1 MANGME
7 ALYVGGSGLRS
18 AQNAINTSANN
29 LANVNTAGYV
39 RQQVLFA
46 DKNYN
51 TFAYAA
57 VSTQKVG
64 LGVGIGDIVH
74 ARDVFLDKT
83 YRMEAGRQSYY
94 SAYYNAIDEVQSLYQ
109 ELEGTAFKDVLMGS
123 GNERGTNSSLWSA
136 FEMLAEDPSDTT
148 NQSLVVQRSNLLLT
162 RASAIYS
169 SLSTYQS
176 QINIQ
181 IANDIDR
188 VNELGKQIYK
198 LNLDI
203 QSIEGG
209 GVETAYDL
217 RDARDSALDELGA
230 LVNMSYTEDATG
242 VVTVKLEGQ
251 YFVDEAHFY
260 EVGKQIDRATG
271 YVNAY
276 WPYLSNEA
284 NEQYMNLFDF
294 SVPISSEN
302 NTDIG
307 EIKALIQARGDGVKN
322 FAYLE
327 GADPVNYANTVG
339 MSVMEESEAQL
350 DVLIHGIATQINDV
364 LAPNTRASFS
374 VRTENADGTYSI
386 TQYKNIKVLD
396 VDHCRLGSDM
406 RIPPRELFT
415 RVGAPERYTEVTDTE
430 GKTWYVYNE
439 EDIFDC
445 KTVTLAGKE
454 YQIWDETKGNGYF
467 TRIDYAT
474 DADGNPVYDT
484 NGDPVALRSEEGPY
498 EQWTTRDNQ
507 KYIKQFISGKAYYV
521 LNPDYALDTS
531 TQYTL
536 SSLGVND
543 DLENQADLF
552 PHLTK
557 DTHEIDYGMG
567 AQFSD
572 LWTKK
577 TLKIYPGSEAT
588 FSFSEYYTEMVG
600 GIASAGSTYEST
612 ATTLDSSVSAVD
624 NKRLQVTGVSTDE
637 ELASM
642 IKYQNAY
649 NAASRY
655 IQTVSDM
662 IELLVTGL

>member
-1 MANGME
+1 ME

-51 TFAYAA
+51 TFAYAS

-74 ARDVFLDKT
+74 ARDIFLDKS
-83 YRMEAGRQSYY
+83 YRSEAGRQSYY
-94 SAYYNAIDEVQSLYQ
+94 ASYFQAIDEVQSLYQ

-123 GNERGTNSSLWSA
+123 GNERDSNSSLWSA
-136 FEMLAEDPSDTT
+136 FEMLAEDPSDVT
-148 NQSLVVQRSNLLLT
+148 NQSLVIQRSNLLLT
-162 RASAIYS
+162 RANAIYS

-181 IANDIDR
+181 ISNDIDR

-198 LNLDI
+198 LNLEI
-203 QSIEGG
+203 QSIEATGN
-209 GVETAYDL
+209 ETAYDL
-217 RDARDSALDELGA
+217 RDARDSALDELGS
-230 LVNMSYTEDATG
+230 LVNMSYMEDSTG

-251 YFVDEAHFY
+251 YFVDEAHCY
-260 EVGKQIDRATG
+260 SVGKQVDRSTG

-284 NEQYMNLFDF
+284 NGQYTNLFDF
-294 SVPISSEN
+294 SIPISSEN

-307 EIKALIQARGDGVKN
+307 EIKALIQARGEGVKN

-327 GADPVNYANTVG
+327 GADPVKYANTVG
-339 MSVMEESEAQL
+339 MSVMEEAEAQL
-350 DVLIHGIATQINDV
+350 DVLIHAIATQINDV
-364 LAPNTRASFS
+364 LAPNTRASFE
-374 VRTENADGTYSI
+374 VKTENPDGTYSI
-386 TQYKNIKVLD
+386 TQYKNVKVLD
-396 VDHCRLGSDM
+396 EDHCRLGSDLQ
-406 RIPPRELFT
+406 IPPRELFT
-415 RVGAPERYTEVTDTE
+415 RVGVPERYTTVTDTS
-430 GKTWYVYNE
+430 GKTWYIYNE
-439 EDIFDC
+439 EDTFDC
-445 KTVTLAGKE
+445 KTITLSGKD
-454 YQIWDETKGNGYF
+454 YQVWDESKGNGWVVR
-467 TRIDYAT
+467 TDYA
-474 DADGNPVYDT
+474 A
-484 NGDPVALRSEEGPY
+484 NGVRLRDEEGPY
-498 EQWTTRDNQ
+498 EQWTTKDNQ
-507 KYIKQFISGKAYYV
+507 KYHKQLISGKFYYV
-521 LNPDYALDTS
+521 LNEDYALDTS

-536 SSLGVND
+536 QSLGVND
-543 DLENQADLF
+543 DLENQPDLF
-552 PHLTK
+552 PYLTK
-557 DTHEIDYGMG
+557 DTHEIDYSMG

-572 LWTKK
+572 LWTTKSV
-577 TLKIYPGSEAT
+577 KIYPGSAAT
-588 FSFSEYYTEMVG
+588 FSFSEYYTELIG

-612 ATTLDSSVSAVD
+612 ATTLDNAVSAID
-624 NKRLQVTGVSTDE
+624 NKRQQITGVSTDE
-637 ELASM
+637 ELANM

-662 IELLVTGL
+662 IELLVTRL

>member
-7 ALYVGGSGLRS
+7 ALYVGSSGLRS

-29 LANVNTAGYV
+29 LTNVNTAGYV

-51 TFAYAA
+51 TFGYAA

-83 YRMEAGRQSYY
+83 YRSEAGRQSYY
-94 SAYYNAIDEVQSLYQ
+94 SSYYNAIDEVQSLYQ

-123 GNERGTNSSLWSA
+123 GSERDSNSSLWSA
-136 FEMLAEDPSDTT
+136 FEMLAEDPSDMT
-148 NQSLVVQRSNLLLT
+148 NQSLVIQRSNLLLT
-162 RASAIYS
+162 RANAIYS

-181 IANDIDR
+181 ISNDIDR
-188 VNELGKQIYK
+188 VNELGKQIYD
-198 LNLDI
+198 LNLQI

-230 LVNMSYTEDATG
+230 LVNMSYTEDSTG
-242 VVTVKLEGQ
+242 IVTVKLEGQ
-251 YFVDEAHFY
+251 YFVDEAHMY
-260 EVGKQIDRATG
+260 QVGKQVDRATG

-284 NEQYMNLFDF
+284 NEQYTSLFDF

-307 EIKALIQARGDGVKN
+307 EIKALVQARGEGVKN

-327 GADPVNYANTVG
+327 GADPQTYANTVG

-350 DVLIHGIATQINDV
+350 DVLIHGIATQINEV
-364 LAPNTRASFS
+364 LAPNTRASFE
-374 VRTENADGTYSI
+374 VRTENTDGTYSI
-386 TQYKNIKVLD
+386 TQYKNVKVLD
-396 VDHCRLGSDM
+396 ADNCRLGSDLK
-406 RIPPRELFT
+406 IPPRELFT
-415 RVGAPERYTEVTDTE
+415 RNGVPERYTEVTDTT
-430 GKTWYVYNE
+430 GKTWYIYNE
-439 EDIFDC
+439 EDTFDC
-445 KTVTLAGKE
+445 KTVTLAGKD
-454 YQIWDETKGNGYF
+454 YQIWDETKGNGYVVR
-467 TRIDYAT
+467 TDYNA
-474 DADGNPVYDT
+474 ADDT
-484 NGDPVALRSEEGPY
+484 PLRSEEGPY
-498 EQWTTRDNQ
+498 EQWDTKDNQ
-507 KYIKQFISGKAYYV
+507 KYIKQFISGKSYYV
-521 LNPDYALDTS
+521 LNPDYVLDTS

-536 SSLGVND
+536 TSLGVND

-567 AQFSD
+567 AQISD
-572 LWTKK
+572 LWTTK
-577 TLKIYPGSEAT
+577 TLKIYPGSAAT
-588 FSFSEYYTEMVG
+588 FSFSEYYTEMIG

-612 ATTLDSSVSAVD
+612 ANTLDSSVSAID
-624 NKRLQVTGVSTDE
+624 NKRQQVTGVSTDE

-662 IELLVTGL
+662 IELLVSGL

>member
-7 ALYVGGSGLRS
+7 ALYVGSSGLRS

-29 LANVNTAGYV
+29 LANVNTTGYV

-74 ARDVFLDKT
+74 ARDIFLDKT
-83 YRMEAGRQSYY
+83 YRSEAGRQSYY
-94 SAYYNAIDEVQSLYQ
+94 EAYYNAIDEVQSLYQ

-136 FEMLAEDPSDTT
+136 FEMLAEDPSDMT
-148 NQSLVVQRSNLLLT
+148 NQSLVIQRCNLLLT
-162 RASAIYS
+162 RANAIYS

-181 IANDIDR
+181 ISNDIDR
-188 VNELGKQIYK
+188 VNELGKQIYN
-198 LNLDI
+198 LNLQI
-203 QSIEGG
+203 QSIEAG

-242 VVTVKLEGQ
+242 IVTVKLEGQ
-251 YFVDEAHFY
+251 YFVDEAHLY
-260 EVGKQIDRATG
+260 NVGKQIDRSTG

-284 NEQYMNLFDF
+284 NGQYTNLFDF
-294 SVPISSEN
+294 SVPISPEN

-327 GADPVNYANTVG
+327 GADPQIYSNTVG

-350 DVLIHGIATQINDV
+350 DVLIHGIATQINEI
-364 LAPNTRASFS
+364 LAPNTRATFS
-374 VRTENADGTYSI
+374 VRTENADGSYSI
-386 TQYKNIKVLD
+386 TEYKNIKVLD
-396 VDHCRLGSDM
+396 VDNCRLGSDM
-406 RIPPRELFT
+406 KIPPRELFT
-415 RVGAPERYTEVTDTE
+415 RVGAPERYTEVTDVN
-430 GKTWYVYNE
+430 GKTWYIYNE

-445 KTVTLAGKE
+445 KTMTVAGQE
-454 YQIWDETKGNGYF
+454 YQIWDESKGNGMV
-467 TRIDYAT
+467 TRIDY
-474 DADGNPVYDT
+474 DQ
-484 NGDPVALRSEEGPY
+484 NGVMLRGEERPY
-498 EQWTTRDNQ
+498 EQWETDKNQ
-507 KYIKQFISGKAYYV
+507 KYIKQFISGKSFYV
-521 LNPDYALDTS
+521 LNPDYSLDTS

-536 SSLGVND
+536 QSLGVND
-543 DLENQADLF
+543 ELENQADLF

-557 DTHEIDYGMG
+557 DTHEIDYSMG
-567 AQFSD
+567 AQISD
-572 LWTKK
+572 LWTTK
-577 TLKIYPGSEAT
+577 TLKIYPGSAAT
-588 FSFSEYYTEMVG
+588 FSFSEYYTEMIG

-612 ATTLDSSVSAVD
+612 ANTLNSSVSAID
-624 NKRLQVTGVSTDE
+624 NKRQQVTGVSTDE

-662 IELLVTGL
+662 IELLVSSL

>member
-7 ALYVGGSGLRS
+7 ALYVGSSGLRS
-18 AQNAINTSANN
+18 AQNAINTSANK

-51 TFAYAA
+51 TFGYAA

-83 YRMEAGRQSYY
+83 YRSEAGRQSYY
-94 SAYYNAIDEVQSLYQ
+94 SSYYNAIDEVQSLYQ

-123 GNERGTNSSLWSA
+123 GSERDSNSSLWSA
-136 FEMLAEDPSDTT
+136 FEMLAEDPSDMT
-148 NQSLVVQRSNLLLT
+148 NQSLVIQRSNLLLT
-162 RASAIYS
+162 RANAIYS

-181 IANDIDR
+181 ISNDIDR
-188 VNELGKQIYK
+188 VNELGKQIYD
-198 LNLDI
+198 LNLQI

-230 LVNMSYTEDATG
+230 LVNMSYTEDSTG
-242 VVTVKLEGQ
+242 IVTVKLEGQ
-251 YFVDEAHFY
+251 YFVDEAHMY
-260 EVGKQIDRATG
+260 QVGKQVDRATG

-284 NEQYMNLFDF
+284 NEQYTNLFDF

-307 EIKALIQARGDGVKN
+307 EIKALVQARGEGVKN

-327 GADPVNYANTVG
+327 GADPQTYANTVG

-350 DVLIHGIATQINDV
+350 DVLIHGIATQINEV
-364 LAPNTRASFS
+364 LAPNTRASFE
-374 VRTENADGTYSI
+374 VRTENTDGTYSI
-386 TQYKNIKVLD
+386 TQYKNVKVLD
-396 VDHCRLGSDM
+396 ADNCRLGSDLK
-406 RIPPRELFT
+406 IPPRELFT
-415 RVGAPERYTEVTDTE
+415 RNGVPERYTEVTDTT
-430 GKTWYVYNE
+430 GKTWYIYNE
-439 EDIFDC
+439 EDTFDC
-445 KTVTLAGKE
+445 KTVTLAGKD
-454 YQIWDETKGNGYF
+454 YQIWDETKGNGYVVR
-467 TRIDYAT
+467 TDYNA
-474 DADGNPVYDT
+474 ADDT
-484 NGDPVALRSEEGPY
+484 PLRSEEGPY
-498 EQWTTRDNQ
+498 EQWDTKDNQ
-507 KYIKQFISGKAYYV
+507 KYIKQFISGKSYYV
-521 LNPDYALDTS
+521 LNPDYVLDTS

-536 SSLGVND
+536 TSLGVND

-567 AQFSD
+567 AQISD
-572 LWTKK
+572 LWTTK
-577 TLKIYPGSEAT
+577 TLKIYPGSAAT
-588 FSFSEYYTEMVG
+588 FSFSEYYTEMIG

-612 ATTLDSSVSAVD
+612 ANTLDSSVSAID
-624 NKRLQVTGVSTDE
+624 NKRQQVTGVSTDE

-662 IELLVTGL
+662 IELLVSGL

>member
-1 MANGME
+1 MQS
-7 ALYVGGSGLRS
+7 LYVGGSGLRS

-39 RQQVLFA
+39 RQQVLFS
-46 DKNYN
+46 DKHYN
-51 TFAYAA
+51 TFAYASVGA
-57 VSTQKVG
+57 QKVG

-83 YRMEAGRQSYY
+83 YRSEAGRQSYY

-123 GNERGTNSSLWSA
+123 GSDRDSNSSLWSA
-136 FEMLAEDPSDTT
+136 FQMLAQDPSDMT
-148 NQSLVVQRSNLLLT
+148 NQGLVIQRSKLLLT
-162 RASAIYS
+162 RANAIYS

-181 IANDIDR
+181 ISNDIDR

-203 QSIEGG
+203 QNIEAG

-217 RDARDSALDELGA
+217 RDARDSALDELGS
-230 LVNMSYTEDATG
+230 LVNMSYTEDSTG
-242 VVTVKLEGQ
+242 VVTVKVEGQ
-251 YFVDEAHFY
+251 YFVDEAHMY
-260 EVGKQIDRATG
+260 QVGKQVDRSTG

-284 NEQYMNLFDF
+284 NGQYTNLFDF
-294 SVPISSEN
+294 SRPISSEY

-307 EIKALIQARGDGVKN
+307 EIKALIQARGNGVKN

-327 GADPVNYANTVG
+327 GADPVQYANSVG

-350 DVLIHGIATQINDV
+350 DVLIHGLTTKINEI

-386 TQYKNIKVLD
+386 SEYKNVKVLD
-396 VDHCRLGSDM
+396 VENCRLGSDM
-406 RIPPRELFT
+406 KIPPHELFT
-415 RVGAPERYTEVTDTE
+415 RVGVPDRYTEVTDTN
-430 GKTWYVYNE
+430 GKTWYIYND
-439 EDIFDC
+439 EDTYDC
-445 KTVTLAGKE
+445 KTVNLAGKD
-454 YQIWDETKGNGYF
+454 YQIWDESKGNGYV
-467 TRIDYAT
+467 TTIT
-474 DADGNPVYDT
+474 YDSQT
-484 NGDPVALRSEEGPY
+484 NKALRSTEGPY
-498 EQWTTRDNQ
+498 EQWETANNQ
-507 KYIKQFISGKAYYV
+507 KYVKQFIAGKEYYV

-536 SSLGVND
+536 SSLGVNA
-543 DLENQADLF
+543 DLENQVDLF
-552 PHLTK
+552 PYLTQG
-557 DTHEIDYGMG
+557 THEIDYGMG
-567 AQFSD
+567 AELSD
-572 LWTKK
+572 LWNTKL
-577 TLKIYPGSEAT
+577 LKIYPGSEAT
-588 FSFSEYYTEMVG
+588 FSFSDYYTEMIG

-612 ATTLDSSVSAVD
+612 STTLNSSVTAID
-624 NKRLQVTGVSTDE
+624 NQRQQVTGVSTDE
-637 ELASM
+637 ELTNM

-662 IELLVTGL
+662 IELLVTNL

>member
-29 LANVNTAGYV
+29 LANVNTTGYV

-74 ARDVFLDKT
+74 ARDIFLDKT
-83 YRMEAGRQSYY
+83 YRSEAGRQSYY
-94 SAYYNAIDEVQSLYQ
+94 NAYYNAIDEVQSLYQ

-123 GNERGTNSSLWSA
+123 GSERDSNSSLWSA

-148 NQSLVVQRSNLLLT
+148 NQSLVIQRSNLLLT

-181 IANDIDR
+181 ISNDIDR
-188 VNELGKQIYK
+188 VNELGKQIYE
-198 LNLDI
+198 LNLQI
-203 QSIEGG
+203 QSIEAGH
-209 GVETAYDL
+209 VETAYDL

-242 VVTVKLEGQ
+242 IVTVKLEGQ
-251 YFVDEAHFY
+251 YFVDEAHLY
-260 EVGKQIDRATG
+260 QVGKQIDRSTG

-284 NEQYMNLFDF
+284 NEQYVNLFDF
-294 SVPISSEN
+294 SIPISSEN

-327 GADPVNYANTVG
+327 GADPQTYANTIG

-350 DVLIHGIATQINDV
+350 DVLIHGIATQINEV
-364 LAPNTRASFS
+364 LAPNTTATFS
-374 VRTENADGTYSI
+374 VKTENADGTYSI
-386 TQYKNIKVLD
+386 TQYKNVKVLD
-396 VDHCRLGSDM
+396 EDNCRLGSDM

-415 RVGAPERYTEVTDTE
+415 RVGVPERYTKVTDTD
-430 GKTWYVYNE
+430 GKTWYIYNE
-439 EDIFDC
+439 EDIYDC
-445 KTVTLAGKE
+445 KTVTFAGRD
-454 YQIWDETKGNGYF
+454 YQVWDETKGNGYV
-467 TRIDYAT
+467 TRTDYA
-474 DADGNPVYDT
+474 ADGT
-484 NGDPVALRSEEGPY
+484 ALRSEEGPY
-498 EQWTTRDNQ
+498 EQWSTRDNQ
-507 KYIKQFISGKAYYV
+507 KYIKQFISGKSFYV

-536 SSLGVND
+536 QSLGVND

-557 DTHEIDYGMG
+557 DTHEIDYAMG
-567 AQFSD
+567 AQISD
-572 LWTKK
+572 LWTTK
-577 TLKIYPGSEAT
+577 TLKIYPGSAAT
-588 FSFSEYYTEMVG
+588 FSFSEYYTEMIG

-612 ATTLDSSVSAVD
+612 ANTLESSVSAID
-624 NKRLQVTGVSTDE
+624 NKRQQVTGVSTDE

-642 IKYQNAY
+642 IKFQNAY

>member
-7 ALYVGGSGLRS
+7 ALYVGSSGLRS

-29 LANVNTAGYV
+29 LANVNTPGYV

-51 TFAYAA
+51 TFGYAA
-57 VSTQKVG
+57 VSTQKMG
-64 LGVGIGDIVH
+64 LGVQVADIVH
-74 ARDVFLDKT
+74 ARNIFLDKE
-83 YRMEAGRQSYY
+83 YRSEAGRQAYF
-94 SAYYNAIDEVQSLYQ
+94 SAYYNAIDEVQCLYQ
-109 ELEGTAFKDVLMGS
+109 ELEGTAFKEVLMGS
-123 GNERGTNSSLWSA
+123 GNERDTNSSLWSA

-162 RASAIYS
+162 RANAIYS

-181 IANDIDR
+181 ISNDIDR

-198 LNLDI
+198 LNLEI
-203 QSIEGG
+203 QSIEASR
-209 GVETAYDL
+209 VETAYDL

-242 VVTVKLEGQ
+242 IVTVKLEGQ

-260 EVGKQIDRATG
+260 TVGKQVDRATG

-276 WPYLSNEA
+276 WPYLSNEE
-284 NEQYMNLFDF
+284 NGQYTDLFDF
-294 SVPISSEN
+294 SIPISSEN

-307 EIKALIQARGDGVKN
+307 EIKALVQARGNGVKN

-327 GADPVNYANTVG
+327 GADPQTYAKTIG

-350 DVLIHGIATQINDV
+350 DVLIHGIATMINDIM
-364 LAPNTRASFS
+364 APNTRASFS
-374 VRTENADGTYSI
+374 VRTENPDGSYSI
-386 TQYKNIKVLD
+386 TEYKNVKVLD
-396 VDHCRLGSDM
+396 VDNCRLGSDL

-415 RVGAPERYTEVTDTE
+415 RVGAPERYTQVTDTD
-430 GKTWYVYNE
+430 GNVRYIYNE
-439 EDIFDC
+439 EDIYDC
-445 KTVTLAGKE
+445 KTINLAGRD
-454 YQIWDETKGNGYF
+454 YQVWDETKGNGF
-467 TRIDYAT
+467 IKQTDY
-474 DADGNPVYDT
+474 DKDGKE
-484 NGDPVALRSEEGPY
+484 LRSEEQPY
-498 EQWTTRDNQ
+498 EQWTTKDNQ
-507 KYIKQFISGKAYYV
+507 KYVKQFIAGKAYYV
-521 LNPDYALDTS
+521 MNPDYALDTS

-536 SSLGVND
+536 VSLGVND

-557 DTHEIDYGMG
+557 NTHEIDYAMG
-567 AQFSD
+567 AQMSD
-572 LWTKK
+572 LWTTKC
-577 TLKIYPGSEAT
+577 LKIYPGSAAT
-588 FSFSEYYTEMVG
+588 FSFSEYYTEMIG
-600 GIASAGSTYEST
+600 GIATAGSTYEST
-612 ATTLDSSVSAVD
+612 SKTLESSVSAID
-624 NKRLQVTGVSTDE
+624 NKRLQITGVSTDE
-637 ELASM
+637 ELTNM

>member
-109 ELEGTAFKDVLMGS
+109 ELEGTAFKEVLMGS

-294 SVPISSEN
+294 SVPITSEN

-572 LWTKK
+572 LWTTK

>member
-7 ALYVGGSGLRS
+7 ALYVGSSGLRS

-51 TFAYAA
+51 TFGYAA

-83 YRMEAGRQSYY
+83 YRSEAGRQSYY
-94 SAYYNAIDEVQSLYQ
+94 SSYYNAIDEVQSLYQ

-123 GNERGTNSSLWSA
+123 GSERDSNSSLWSA
-136 FEMLAEDPSDTT
+136 FEMLAEDPSDMT
-148 NQSLVVQRSNLLLT
+148 NQSLVIQRSNLLLT
-162 RASAIYS
+162 RANAIYS

-181 IANDIDR
+181 ISNDIDR
-188 VNELGKQIYK
+188 VNELGKQIYD
-198 LNLDI
+198 LNLQI

-230 LVNMSYTEDATG
+230 LVNMSYTEDSTG
-242 VVTVKLEGQ
+242 IVTVKLEGQ
-251 YFVDEAHFY
+251 YFVDEAHMY
-260 EVGKQIDRATG
+260 QVGKQVDRATG

-284 NEQYMNLFDF
+284 NEQYTNLFDF

-307 EIKALIQARGDGVKN
+307 EIKALVQARGEGVKN

-327 GADPVNYANTVG
+327 GADPQSYANTVG

-350 DVLIHGIATQINDV
+350 DVLIHGLATQINEV
-364 LAPNTRASFS
+364 LAPNTRASFE
-374 VRTENADGTYSI
+374 VRTENTDGTYSI
-386 TQYKNIKVLD
+386 TQYKNVKVLD
-396 VDHCRLGSDM
+396 ADNCRLGSDLK
-406 RIPPRELFT
+406 IPPRELFT
-415 RVGAPERYTEVTDTE
+415 RNGVPERYTEVTDTT
-430 GKTWYVYNE
+430 GKTWYIYNE
-439 EDIFDC
+439 EDTFDC
-445 KTVTLAGKE
+445 KTVTLAGKD
-454 YQIWDETKGNGYF
+454 YQIWDETKGNGYVVR
-467 TRIDYAT
+467 TDYNA
-474 DADGNPVYDT
+474 ADDT
-484 NGDPVALRSEEGPY
+484 PLRSEEGPY
-498 EQWTTRDNQ
+498 EQWDTKDNQ
-507 KYIKQFISGKAYYV
+507 KYIKQFISGKSYYV
-521 LNPDYALDTS
+521 LNPDYVLDTS

-536 SSLGVND
+536 TSLGVNE

-567 AQFSD
+567 AQISD
-572 LWTKK
+572 LWTTK
-577 TLKIYPGSEAT
+577 TLKIYPGSAAT
-588 FSFSEYYTEMVG
+588 FSFSEYYTEMIG

-612 ATTLDSSVSAVD
+612 ANTLDSSVSAID
-624 NKRLQVTGVSTDE
+624 NKRQQVTGVSTDE

-662 IELLVTGL
+662 IELLVSGL

>member
-572 LWTKK
+572 LWTTK

-588 FSFSEYYTEMVG
+588 FSFSEYYTEMIG

>member
-7 ALYVGGSGLRS
+7 ALYVGSSGLRS
-18 AQNAINTSANN
+18 AQSAINTSANN

-46 DKNYN
+46 DKHYN
-51 TFAYAA
+51 TFAYAS

-74 ARDVFLDKT
+74 ARDIFLDKT
-83 YRMEAGRQSYY
+83 YRSEAGRQSYY
-94 SAYYNAIDEVQSLYQ
+94 EAYYNAIDEVQSLYQ

-123 GNERGTNSSLWSA
+123 GSERDTNSSLWSA
-136 FEMLAEDPSDTT
+136 FEMLAEDPSNTT
-148 NQSLVVQRSNLLLT
+148 NQSLVIQRSNLLLT
-162 RASAIYS
+162 RANAIYS

-181 IANDIDR
+181 ISNDIDR
-188 VNELGKQIYK
+188 VNELGKQIYE
-198 LNLDI
+198 LNLQI
-203 QSIEGG
+203 QSIEAG

-242 VVTVKLEGQ
+242 IVTVKLEGQ
-251 YFVDEAHFY
+251 YFVDEAHLY
-260 EVGKQIDRATG
+260 NVGKQVDRSTG

-276 WPYLSNEA
+276 WPYLSNDA
-284 NEQYMNLFDF
+284 NGQYTNLFDF

-327 GADPVNYANTVG
+327 GADPVSYANTVG

-350 DVLIHGIATQINDV
+350 DVLIHGIATQINEV
-364 LAPNTRASFS
+364 LAPNTRATFQ
-374 VRTENADGTYSI
+374 VKTENADGTYSI
-386 TQYKNIKVLD
+386 TEYKNVKVLD
-396 VDHCRLGSDM
+396 EEKCRLGSDM

-415 RVGAPERYTEVTDTE
+415 RVGVPERYTKVTDMD

-439 EDIFDC
+439 EDIYDC
-445 KTVTLAGKE
+445 KTVTLAGKD
-454 YQIWDETKGNGYF
+454 YQVWDETKGNGYV
-467 TRIDYAT
+467 TRIDYA
-474 DADGNPVYDT
+474 ADDKP
-484 NGDPVALRSEEGPY
+484 LRSEEGPNA
-498 EQWTTRDNQ
+498 QWSTKDNQ
-507 KYIKQFISGKAYYV
+507 KYIKQFISGKSYYV

-567 AQFSD
+567 AQISD
-572 LWTKK
+572 LWTTK
-577 TLKIYPGSEAT
+577 TLKIYPGSAAE
-588 FSFSEYYTEMVG
+588 FSFSEYYTEMIG

-612 ATTLDSSVSAVD
+612 ATTLNSSVSAID
-624 NKRLQVTGVSTDE
+624 NKRQQVTGVSTDE

-662 IELLVTGL
+662 IELLVTNL

>member
-7 ALYVGGSGLRS
+7 ALYVGGTGLRS

-57 VSTQKVG
+57 VSTQRVG

-83 YRMEAGRQSYY
+83 YRSEAGRQSYY
-94 SAYYNAIDEVQSLYQ
+94 EAYYNAIDEVQSLYQ

-123 GNERGTNSSLWSA
+123 GSDRDSNSSLWSA
-136 FEMLAEDPSDTT
+136 FEMLAEDPSDMT
-148 NQSLVVQRSNLLLT
+148 NQSLVIQRSNLLLT

-181 IANDIDR
+181 ISNDIDR
-188 VNELGKQIYK
+188 VNELGKEIYK

-203 QSIEGG
+203 QSIEAS

-260 EVGKQIDRATG
+260 EVGKQIDRSTG

-284 NEQYMNLFDF
+284 NEQYTNLFDF
-294 SVPISSEN
+294 SIPISSEN

-307 EIKALIQARGDGVKN
+307 EIKALVQARGDGVKN

-327 GADPVNYANTVG
+327 GADPVNYANTIG

-350 DVLIHGIATQINDV
+350 DVLIHGIATQINEL
-364 LAPNTRASFS
+364 LAPNTRATFS

-386 TQYKNIKVLD
+386 TEYKNIKVLD
-396 VDHCRLGSDM
+396 VDNCRLGSDLK
-406 RIPPRELFT
+406 IPPRELFT
-415 RVGAPERYTEVTDTE
+415 RVGVP
-430 GKTWYVYNE
+430 
-439 EDIFDC
+439 
-445 KTVTLAGKE
+445 
-454 YQIWDETKGNGYF
+454 
-467 TRIDYAT
+467 
-474 DADGNPVYDT
+474 
-484 NGDPVALRSEEGPY
+484 
-498 EQWTTRDNQ
+498 
-507 KYIKQFISGKAYYV
+507 
-521 LNPDYALDTS
+521 
-531 TQYTL
+531 
-536 SSLGVND
+536 
-543 DLENQADLF
+543 
-552 PHLTK
+552 
-557 DTHEIDYGMG
+557 
-567 AQFSD
+567 
-572 LWTKK
+572 
-577 TLKIYPGSEAT
+577 
-588 FSFSEYYTEMVG
+588 
-600 GIASAGSTYEST
+600 
-612 ATTLDSSVSAVD
+612 
-624 NKRLQVTGVSTDE
+624 
-637 ELASM
+637 
-642 IKYQNAY
+642 
-649 NAASRY
+649 
-655 IQTVSDM
+655 
-662 IELLVTGL
+662 